1 MNQPAQLEHVALFSG
16 LTPAQMNWV
25 QERVYVRTFAQNVDI
40 ITAGTPGEMVFVI
53 LNGTIK
59 VYVPQLDGRQ
69 VTVAIL
75 GPGETVGEMSLVDS
89 AGRSASAITLEESVL
104 LWMNRVHFKEAIES
118 IPRFA
123 QNLLSIL
130 TRRLRLSTEHIQ
142 ALAALDVNGRIAR
155 QLLAFADHY
164 GRKSDSGTI
173 TIPICLTQS
182 EIAELVGA
190 SRKRVNQI
198 MVAFKRYGWI
208 SIDNEY
214 HITIL
219 NHKALAHLSARG

>member
-1 MNQPAQLEHVALFSG
+1 V
-16 LTPAQMNWV
+16 
-25 QERVYVRTFAQNVDI
+25 
-40 ITAGTPGEMVFVI
+40 
-53 LNGTIK
+53 
-59 VYVPQLDGRQ
+59 
-69 VTVAIL
+69 
-75 GPGETVGEMSLVDS
+75 
-89 AGRSASAITLEESVL
+89 TLEESLL
-104 LWMNRVHFKEAIES
+104 LWMNREHFKQAIET

-123 QNLLSIL
+123 LNLLGIL

-142 ALAALDVNGRIAR
+142 TLAALDVNGRIAR

-164 GRKSDSGTI
+164 GRKSPSGEV

-198 MVAFKRYGWI
+198 IVAFKRYGWI

-219 NHKALAHLSARG
+219 NNAALAHMSARG